1 MSKEWV
7 FLLGLRSRT
16 RLMSV
21 PRMWYV
27 PLLDALTVRLLVYK
41 LINAHS
47 YLPWIQK
54 KGEVR
59 ITNVPLRMQA
69 A

>member
-1 MSKEWV
+1 MS
-7 FLLGLRSRT
+7 
-16 RLMSV
+16 
-21 PRMWYV
+21 
-27 PLLDALTVRLLVYK
+27 LDALTVRLLVYK

-59 ITNVPLRMQA
+59 ITNVPFRMHSVTRLLECA
-69 A
+69 ASAANEDGYYILERQRE